1 MSPRARQGL
10 KVAAGLAVV
19 GVLILAA
26 VNAFSPAPS
35 GPDGSSYATAPQGLS
50 AYADLLGRAGHP
62 VTRLK
67 GAPASARLD
76 PRSTVV
82 MLDPSLLS
90 SNDVQALREF
100 VTAGGTL
107 VAGGPDP
114 EPWLARLLPDPPAW
128 TDAGETTVS
137 PLVPTPRTASISAVQ
152 TAGEGAWSEP
162 GGTLPLVGAPD
173 ESLLNAGT
181 LGGGRVELLAD
192 PSPLENRLL
201 VSADNAAFSVSLAG
215 ASGRPVAF
223 EEGVHGYGEATGLA
237 ALPARWKWALA
248 GLVLAALAGVAARFR
263 RLAPPDPEGPATLP
277 PRRQHVEAM
286 AIALARTAQ
295 PAEATKSVR
304 DHGREL
310 VRRRT
315 GLEADADTEAL
326 TQAAARLGLGVDEVR
341 ALFSAQPGQ
350 RDEDILAAGRALAEL
365 SGPVA

>member
-1 MSPRARQGL
+1 
-10 KVAAGLAVV
+10 
-19 GVLILAA
+19 
-26 VNAFSPAPS
+26 
-35 GPDGSSYATAPQGLS
+35 
-50 AYADLLGRAGHP
+50 
-62 VTRLK
+62 
-67 GAPASARLD
+67 
-76 PRSTVV
+76 
-82 MLDPSLLS
+82 
-90 SNDVQALREF
+90 
-100 VTAGGTL
+100 
-107 VAGGPDP
+107 
-114 EPWLARLLPDPPAW
+114 
-128 TDAGETTVS
+128 
-137 PLVPTPRTASISAVQ
+137 
-152 TAGEGAWSEP
+152 
-162 GGTLPLVGAPD
+162 VGAPD